1 MEDALFLQQLRDLSL
16 EDGRAYIQ
24 AHAAELTDHAAFGVL
39 MSDDILDQLY
49 TNPSF
54 SLKLSELLIFFGKH
68 LHHTTS
74 HALGLKA
81 KGDALRVI
89 GLHQTAIECLDA
101 AGEEFL
107 QLGDERNWASSR
119 ITYILSCAW
128 LGRVEEALSEAV
140 RARDVFH
147 RLGEDYW
154 ACVVDHNT
162 AYVYEQV
169 GRYQEALEIYER
181 ILTIY
186 PILTD
191 KDEILI
197 KRAIAMA
204 QVNQSLDLALLGKF
218 EQACRIQQQAQDT
231 FDALKET
238 SMSVNSEINL
248 ADFDYT
254 QGYYGLA
261 LQRYHKARES
271 LMKNDID
278 DPLLLAVLK
287 LWMANCLV
295 KLNRAQEACL
305 LAEEAIEVHRQIGTS
320 LQTSNALREYATTL
334 IASGRLQEALDVLDE
349 ARILFDKGGLD
360 YYAAITKL
368 QQTEILLEFGSG
380 VEAYKEA
387 RILKE
392 YFDARSL
399 VSRSVR
405 ASLIIASALIEE
417 ARQTEAHHEKEQQ
430 NLLVQEAVS
439 LAKSAAFQSHQHNL
453 QEEVYKSHY
462 LLGRL
467 FTLQGNDMK
476 AARHYLAAIA
486 QIERILDN
494 LAYDLSP
501 SFLHSTWVVYED
513 MIALCLQQSQFERAF
528 SYLERARSMALQQY
542 LNKSNILQGKREE
555 QSDIAFPFTTQANS
569 AAMLRVQQELYDWQ
583 GRYRQYSSLLADVDG
598 LMVSALDRDFAQAE
612 LKRCEV
618 KLNEL
623 FERLHLYQSYIDFTF
638 HKKKRAVRITKLGDI
653 VQLRQQLAPDQCVL
667 AYFISK
673 GKLVIFVATR
683 EQLVTCENPSG
694 AVQLE
699 FLLPLLHAHLQP
711 GGWTD
716 AQRPPQQAIRRLLHK
731 LYNILIAPIVHLL
744 PQQSGNL
751 TIVPYGPLHELPF
764 HALFDGTHFLVEHFQ
779 INYLPASNLLLHM
792 KQRNQEK
799 AQCSDGVPANIKP
812 PLVFGYSGNGQLQ
825 RTIEEGKMLAEIL
838 DGRCYLENV
847 ATITRLIEQAPG
859 SSIIHIATHGQARL
873 DAPNFSC
880 VLLADGQF
888 NAIDAFSMNLK
899 GCELVTLSGC
909 ETGKALIGGGDEQ
922 LGLGR
927 AFLAAGAESLVMSLW
942 PVEDNATN
950 DLMKLFYRRLLS
962 GDSKVQA
969 LRAAQCSL
977 LNSDSPMYTHPYF
990 WASFRLVGDTGVLY
1004 RTKQKKPISLEN

>member
-1 MEDALFLQQLRDLSL
+1 MDDALFLQELRDLSL
-16 EDGRAYIQ
+16 EDGRVYIQ
-24 AHAAELTDHAAFGVL
+24 LHAKELADHAAVGVL
-39 MSDDILDQLY
+39 MSEDILDQLY

-54 SLKLSELLIFFGKH
+54 SLKLSELLIFFGAR
-68 LHHTTS
+68 LHHTPS

-119 ITYILSCAW
+119 ITYILSCVW
-128 LGRVEEALSEAV
+128 LGRVEDALTEAV

-169 GRYQEALEIYER
+169 GRYQEALKLYER
-181 ILTIY
+181 ILAIFPTM
-186 PILTD
+186 TN
-191 KDEILI
+191 KDEVLI

-204 QVNQSLDLALLGKF
+204 QVNQSIDLALLGDF
-218 EQACRIQQQAQDT
+218 DEAYRIQQQAQDI
-231 FDALKET
+231 FDALKEI
-238 SMSVNSEINL
+238 SMSVNCEINL

-254 QGYYGLA
+254 QGYYGVA
-261 LQRYHKARES
+261 LQRYHQARER
-271 LMKNDID
+271 LIENGID

-305 LAEEAIEVHRQIGTS
+305 LAEEAIEVHRQLGTS

-334 IASGRLQEALDVLDE
+334 IASGRLQQALDVLDE
-349 ARILFDKGGLD
+349 ARLLFEKGGLD
-360 YYAAITKL
+360 YYAAIAKL
-368 QQTEILLEFGSG
+368 QQTELLLEIGFV

-387 RILKE
+387 YTLKE
-392 YFDARSL
+392 YFDTQNL

-405 ASLIIASALIEE
+405 ASLIMASALIEE
-417 ARQTEAHHEKEQQ
+417 AQQTEAHQENELQIA
-430 NLLVQEAVS
+430 LLQEAVS
-439 LAKSAAFQSHQHNL
+439 LARSAALQAHQHNL

-467 FTLQGNDMK
+467 FALQGNAK
-476 AARHYLAAIA
+476 RATKHYGASIV
-486 QIERILDN
+486 QIERMLDK
-494 LAYDLSP
+494 LSYDLSP
-501 SFLHSTWVVYED
+501 SFLHTTWTVYED
-513 MIALCLQQSQFERAF
+513 MIDLCLQQSHFENAF
-528 SYLERARSMALQQY
+528 SYLERARSMALRQY
-542 LNKSNILQGKREE
+542 LNKSKVSQGIKGE
-555 QSDIAFPFTTQANS
+555 QRDISSPFATSANS

-583 GRYRQYSSLLADVDG
+583 GRHRQYSSLLADTDG
-598 LMVSALDRDFAQAE
+598 LVASDIDREFVRAE

-618 KLNEL
+618 KLTEL
-623 FERLHLYQSYIDFTF
+623 FERLHIYQSNIDFTYRN
-638 HKKKRAVRITKLGDI
+638 KKNAAHNTKHVDI
-653 VQLRQQLAPDQCVL
+653 PQLRQQLAPNQCLL

-683 EQLVTCENPSG
+683 EQLVTCESPG
-694 AVQLE
+694 AAEQLE
-699 FLLPLLHAHLQP
+699 TLLPLLHAHLQP
-711 GGWTD
+711 GGWPD
-716 AQRPPQQAIRRLLHK
+716 VQRPPQQAIRRLLHK
-731 LYNILIAPIVHLL
+731 LYNILIAPIAYLL
-744 PQQSGNL
+744 PEQSSNL

-764 HALFDGTHFLVEHFQ
+764 HALYDGEHYLIEQFQ
-779 INYLPASNLLLHM
+779 VNYLPASNLLLHM

-799 AQCSDGVPANIKP
+799 AQRSGVVSVNEKS
-812 PLVFGYSGNGQLQ
+812 PLVFGFSGNSQLQ
-825 RTIEEGKMLAEIL
+825 RTTDEGRMLAEML
-838 DGRCYLENV
+838 DGRYYLEKE
-847 ATITRLIEQAPG
+847 ATIIRLIEQAPG

-873 DAPNFSC
+873 DAPNFAC

-927 AFLAAGAESLVMSLW
+927 AFLAAGAESLVISLW
-942 PVEDNATN
+942 PVEDNATS
-950 DLMKLFYRRLLS
+950 DLMKLFYQRLLS

-977 LNSDSPMYTHPYF
+977 INSDSPMYIHPYF
-990 WASFRLVGDTGVLY
+990 WASFRLVGDTGALGSV
-1004 RTKQKKPISLEN
+1004 RNFADSRK